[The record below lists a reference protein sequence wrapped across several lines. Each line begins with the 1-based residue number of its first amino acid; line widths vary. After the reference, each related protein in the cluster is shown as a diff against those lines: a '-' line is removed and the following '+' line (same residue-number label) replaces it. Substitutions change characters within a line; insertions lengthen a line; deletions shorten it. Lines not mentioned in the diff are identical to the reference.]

1 MNKSDKSKKNYGI
14 KEIAEKANV
23 SIATVDRVIHKRGGV
38 ARKTE
43 ELIQKIIEEFDY
55 QPNILASR
63 LRSNKTYNL
72 SVLIPRV
79 SPNTNFWAAP
89 LKGIEKAHKE
99 ISQFGVEVHT
109 FFYALSDK
117 NSFQEQTQAL
127 LEGNPDGV
135 LIAPLFV
142 DESLQFVSVL
152 AREKIPFLFIDTEI
166 DSSSNLSYIGPDI
179 YKTGFV
185 GGQLALYGIG
195 KEEKTKEILVVN
207 HTSTINDSHHIKEIE
222 RGFVEYI
229 KDSHTPLP
237 VHIMD
242 FQGADRG
249 NLQEKLISFLQE
261 NPNISVIFV
270 TNSRVFRIAEVI
282 KDTQFKDVILIGFD
296 YIEENIKYLK
306 EEIIDFLICHKPEE
320 QGYRGV
326 MNLYQHLVLMQS
338 IEKIQYMP
346 IDIITK
352 ENYKYYSN

>member
-1 MNKSDKSKKNYGI
+1 MKKIDKSKKNYGI

-43 ELIQKIIEEFDY
+43 ELILKIIEEFDY

-79 SPNTNFWAAP
+79 SPNTDFWEAP

-99 ISQFGVEVHT
+99 INQFGVEVNT

-117 NSFQEQTQAL
+117 HSFREQARAL
-127 LEGNPDGV
+127 LHEKPDGV

-142 DESLQFVSVL
+142 DESLELVSSL
-152 AREKIPFLFIDTEI
+152 AREQIPFLFIDTEI
-166 DSSSNLSYIGPDI
+166 ESTSNLSYIGPDI

-195 KEEKTKEILVVN
+195 RGENTKEILVVN

-222 RGFVEYI
+222 RGFIEYI
-229 KDSHTPLP
+229 ENSVTPHP
-237 VHIMD
+237 VHVLD
-242 FQGADRG
+242 FQGPDRG
-249 NLQEKLISFLQE
+249 NLQEKLINFLDE
-261 NPNISVIFV
+261 NPNIEVIFV

-282 KDTQFKDVILIGFD
+282 KDTRFRDIILIGFD
-296 YIEENIKYLK
+296 YIEENIRYLK
-306 EEIIDFLICHKPEE
+306 EEVIDFLICHKPEE